1 MRSSHLRFRLRWVV
15 LGLLTCIALSEFSI
29 RGPVRALQAGSRNFN
44 DFISPYAQTRAWLSG
59 RDPYS
64 PTVLAELW
72 PASRPEFVVKES
84 ITGALPARR
93 GLPSPY
99 LTAAFPL
106 LLPVAKLPWKF
117 AIYLWV
123 LMCVLAVFATALLL
137 IQLAA
142 VRGRCELALTMFAS
156 VLLLAPVHTA
166 IAACNIVTIA
176 FALGLGGAWCLAKSR
191 NVAAGV
197 LLVLATGL
205 KPTIALPFVIYSLVS
220 RNRLKVIAPAILTAV
235 LLLCIALIPQHA
247 KTLWWNSFSANNR
260 SMFAPGAID
269 DFSTANPLRFQLIHF
284 QVALFPI
291 LQNRLSAQVTA
302 VLVFVI
308 VLSIW
313 LWTVSRDGELGL
325 LDLAILTSAALL
337 PVYHRFTDAG
347 LLLVPV
353 TWSLAELRG
362 NLRKY
367 AIACLLLIS
376 PFLVPGATM
385 LYELSQK
392 YEVFQKLSH
401 TRLWDLFI
409 LPHEC
414 WLILT
419 LCVVLLA
426 ARVKLRDSRR
436 LLEPSLATAEVKA

>member
-1 MRSSHLRFRLRWVV
+1 MRSSHVRFRLRWV
-15 LGLLTCIALSEFSI
+15 LLCLLTCLAISEFSI
-29 RGPVRALQAGSRNFN
+29 RGPVRALQAASRNFN

-72 PASRPEFVVKES
+72 PAARPEFVVRES
-84 ITGALPARR
+84 VNGVLPARR

-99 LTAAFPL
+99 LTVAFPL
-106 LLPVAKLPWKF
+106 LLPVAKIPWKF
-117 AIYLWV
+117 AIEIWV
-123 LMCVLAVFATALLL
+123 AMCVLAVFAIAILL
-137 IQLAA
+137 IHFAA
-142 VRGRCELALTMFAS
+142 VRERSELAIMIFAS

-166 IAACNIVTIA
+166 IASSNIVTIA
-176 FALGLGGAWCLAKSR
+176 LALGLGSALCLAR
-191 NVAAGV
+191 NRDVAAGV

-205 KPTIALPFVIYSLVS
+205 KPTIALPFVIYSIVS
-220 RNRLKVIAPAILTAV
+220 RNRLRVIAPAMLTAV

-247 KTLWWNSFSANNR
+247 RTLWWDSFSANNR

-269 DFSTANPLRFQLIHF
+269 DFTTANPLRFQLIHL

-291 LQNRLSAQVTA
+291 LQHRVSVQATA
-302 VLVFVI
+302 ALIFVI
-308 VLSIW
+308 VLSAW
-313 LWTVSRDGELGL
+313 LWAVSRDGELGL
-325 LDLAILTSAALL
+325 LDLALLTAAALL

-392 YEVFQKLSH
+392 NEVFQKLSH

-426 ARVKLRDSRR
+426 ARLKLRGSRR
-436 LLEPSLATAEVKA
+436 LLEPGLATAEVEA